1 MKTSD
6 RGIFALAKHEGIVP
20 APYLDSVGVWT
31 YGIGHTKAA
40 GDPDPAKLPRGMP
53 ADLDAALRNVFDVF
67 RRDLAKY
74 EGAVLKVLDGQQVLQ
89 HEFDAAVSFHFN
101 TGAIARASWVKEWL
115 AGRKQAAA
123 NLMMQW
129 RKPAAIIPRR
139 EAEQELFS
147 DAVYP
152 SGRVAVWKVNT
163 SGRVIWEPIRSLSQA
178 EVLALLHPADQP
190 EPFTL
195 ESLAARV
202 AALEALHAKDA

>member
-6 RGIFALAKHEGIVP
+6 RGIAALVAHEGVVP
-20 APYLDSVGVWT
+20 APYFDSQGVLT

-40 GDPDPAKLPRGMP
+40 GDPDPASLPRGMP

-115 AGRKQAAA
+115 AGRKQSAA

-139 EAEQELFS
+139 EAEQVLFS

-163 SGRVIWEPIRSLSQA
+163 SGRVIWESIRSLSQA
-178 EVLALLHPADQP
+178 EVVAMLHPADQP
-190 EPFTL
+190 EPLTL

-202 AALEALHAKDA
+202 AALEALHAKEA